1 MVFFRKCTTDSLP
14 HVHMYTSGTDNQYL
28 SVERF
33 TTGRDAVG
41 YESSE
46 RDNNSRPTHNTHN
59 TMKIEK
65 ATRYDF
71 ENQSSVTIHRTAVNA
86 SMGDEQVTLNTL
98 NEHDLLLAVCSYID
112 CIKYRNSDEMPKY
125 FEPLERSVAKLREFI
140 EDEKHKANA

>member
-1 MVFFRKCTTDSLP
+1 
-14 HVHMYTSGTDNQYL
+14 
-28 SVERF
+28 
-33 TTGRDAVG
+33 
-41 YESSE
+41 
-46 RDNNSRPTHNTHN
+46 
-59 TMKIEK
+59 MKIEK

-112 CIKYRNSDEMPKY
+112 CVKYRNSDEMPKY
-125 FEPLERSVAKLREFI
+125 FEPLERAVTKLREFI

>member
-1 MVFFRKCTTDSLP
+1 M
-14 HVHMYTSGTDNQYL
+14 Q
-28 SVERF
+28 
-33 TTGRDAVG
+33 
-41 YESSE
+41 
-46 RDNNSRPTHNTHN
+46 
-59 TMKIEK
+59 IEK
-65 ATRYDF
+65 ATRYNF

-140 EDEKHKANA
+140 EDEKHKTNAWHQNSATGGQHGLILPVAAYILTGSHLFTAAVALWEKTNHKQR